1 MTLTAGLLMMTRQD
15 KMLTIIANKQPLTFV
30 LKLFLCWLSLQ
41 NKLLIFENQT
51 CFDENIIR

>member
-1 MTLTAGLLMMTRQD
+1 MMTRQD
-15 KMLTIIANKQPLTFV
+15 EILTIIANKQPLPFV

-51 CFDENIIR
+51 CFDENVIR